1 MKTTRR
7 ARFENVAAK
16 RTQKILDYLDILSN
30 CSNKVNYEY
39 NEEDIKKMFKAIREK
54 VSDCESAF
62 SKEISKKNKNQ
73 FKF

>member
-7 ARFENVAAK
+7 TRFENVAAK
-16 RTQKILDYLDILSN
+16 RTQKILDYLDSLSN

-39 NEEDIKKMFKAIREK
+39 SEEDVKKMFKAIRDK
-54 VSDCESAF
+54 VNNCESAY
-62 SKEISKKNKNQ
+62 SKEISKKNKTE